1 MKLFLDTNIV
11 LDLLQ
16 YREPWIHDTLVLF
29 QLAKENQVE
38 LIVSDLTFVN
48 VVYIAGKN
56 VDKKALKETLIK
68 LRKFVKVVS
77 IDDACIEQVLNGD
90 FIDFEDAV
98 QYFAAKR
105 EQVDYILS
113 RDEKGFNMSDILVM
127 DVTEFLN
134 GIIIS

>member
-1 MKLFLDTNIV
+1 MKLFIDTNVV

-16 YREPWIHDTLVLF
+16 YREPWVHDTIVLF
-29 QLAKENQVE
+29 QLAKDKEVD

-56 VDKKALKETLIK
+56 VDKNTLKETLVK
-68 LRKFVKVVS
+68 LKKIVKVVS
-77 IDDACIEQVLNGD
+77 IGDAAIEQALKGD
-90 FIDFEDAV
+90 FIDFEDAA

-113 RDEKGFNMSDILVM
+113 RDKIGFKMSEIPVM
-127 DVTEFLN
+127 NVKEFLN
-134 GIIIS
+134 MYL